1 MNRWINLCL
10 LCCLATL
17 TWSCVREGAGE
28 PQSTDVVLKVGSR
41 AADPNALAEEGIQKL
56 RVFAVQGEE
65 GQGKII
71 FNEVYDFS
79 ADGDPLLEKSFRLYD
94 IPEGMT
100 RFYVI
105 ANEEQYGIEFTTQKI
120 SEMWASAD
128 PNSHKLEFVDEQRTY
143 LPKQLKGQATDVNN
157 ELKALP
163 ISGKVTAEV
172 KKGMD
177 PITIQVE
184 RAAVKIKVT
193 VSNMVGTDI
202 TLQQV
207 NFGNFFSDRVYIFN
221 ETNLDVPGD
230 ANYAGATFAVKD
242 RLIATGTS
250 EEFIFYAY
258 PTFAYQSGTDNPY
271 RIGFTTAGGSCPLQV
286 FVKNGQGINSIARN
300 TQLNINATITKEA
313 QVILNF
319 EVTDWD
325 SKTVEI
331 PPFN

>member
-1 MNRWINLCL
+1 M
-10 LCCLATL
+10 
-17 TWSCVREGAGE
+17 
-28 PQSTDVVLKVGSR
+28 PQKTDVVLKLSDTR
-41 AADPNALAEEGIQKL
+41 ANGTDPNALAEEGIQKL

-79 ADGDPLLEKSFRLYD
+79 ADTDPLLEKTFRLYD

-105 ANEEQYGIEFTTQKI
+105 ANEEIEFTTQKI
-120 SEMWASAD
+120 SEMWVSAD

-143 LPKQLKGQATDVNN
+143 LPKQLKGQATVEDN
-157 ELKALP
+157 ELVALP
-163 ISGKVTAEV
+163 ISGKATVDV

-177 PITIQVE
+177 PITIPVV
-184 RAAVKIKVT
+184 RAAVKIKVS

-207 NFGNFFSDRVYIFN
+207 HFGNFFSDRVYIFN
-221 ETNLDVPGD
+221 ETNLDVPDD
-230 ANYAGATFAVKD
+230 AKYAGATFAVKD

-258 PTFAYQSGTDNPY
+258 PTFAYQSGTDNPF
-271 RIGFTTAGGSCPLQV
+271 RIGFTTAGGSYPLQV

-319 EVTDWD
+319 EVTDWE
-325 SKTVEI
+325 SKTVDV
-331 PPFN
+331 PSFN

>member
-1 MNRWINLCL
+1 MNRWINVCL
-10 LCCLATL
+10 FCCLMVL
-17 TWSCVREGAGE
+17 GSCKQNDFIPETTE
-28 PQSTDVVLKVGSR
+28 VVLRVSDSR
-41 AADPNALAEEGIQKL
+41 AADPNATSVEGIQKL

-71 FNEVYDFS
+71 YNEVYDFS
-79 ADGDPLLEKSFRLYD
+79 NDTDPLLEKTFRLYD

-128 PNSHKLEFVDEQRTY
+128 PNSHKLEYVDEQRTY
-143 LPKQLKGQATDVNN
+143 LPKQAKDQATDSNN
-157 ELKALP
+157 EIVALP
-163 ISGKVTAEV
+163 ISGKAVVDV

-177 PITIQVE
+177 PITIPVV
-184 RAAVKIKVT
+184 RAAVKIKVS

-207 NFGNFFSDRVYIFN
+207 NFGNFFSDRVYIIN
-221 ETNLDVPGD
+221 ETNLDVPSD
-230 ANYAGATFAVKD
+230 ANYAGATFVVKD
-242 RLIATGTS
+242 RLIKTGTA

-271 RIGFTTAGGSCPLQV
+271 RIGFTTAGGGYPLQV
-286 FVKNGQGINSIARN
+286 FVKNGQGLNSIARN

-319 EVTDWD
+319 EVTGWE
-325 SKTVEI
+325 SKDIDI
-331 PPFN
+331 PSFN

>member
-1 MNRWINLCL
+1 MNRWINVCL
-10 LCCLATL
+10 FCCLMVL
-17 TWSCVREGAGE
+17 GSCKQNDSE
-28 PQSTDVVLKVGSR
+28 PGTTEVVLRVSDSR
-41 AADPNALAEEGIQKL
+41 AADPNATNEEGIQKL

-71 FNEVYDFS
+71 YNEVYDFS
-79 ADGDPLLEKSFRLYD
+79 ADTDPLLEKTFRLYD

-120 SEMWASAD
+120 SDMWASAD

-143 LPKQLKGQATDVNN
+143 LPKQAKGQATDPNN
-157 ELKALP
+157 EVVALP
-163 ISGKVTAEV
+163 ISGKTTVDV

-177 PITIQVE
+177 PITIPVV
-184 RAAVKIKVT
+184 RAAVKIKVS

-207 NFGNFFSDRVYIFN
+207 NFGSFFSDRVYIFN
-221 ETNLDVPGD
+221 ETNLDVPDD
-230 ANYAGATFAVKD
+230 ANYAGATFAVNE
-242 RLIATGTS
+242 RLITTGTAQ
-250 EEFIFYAY
+250 EFVFYAY

-271 RIGFTTAGGSCPLQV
+271 RIGFTTAGGSYPLQV

-319 EVTDWD
+319 EVTDWE
-325 SKTVEI
+325 SNTVEI

>member
-1 MNRWINLCL
+1 MNRLINVCLFCCL
-10 LCCLATL
+10 LGFG
-17 TWSCVREGAGE
+17 SCKQNDSVPGTTE
-28 PQSTDVVLKVGSR
+28 VVLRVSDSR
-41 AADPNALAEEGIQKL
+41 AADPNATNVEGIQKL
-56 RVFAVQGEE
+56 RVFAVQGGE

-71 FNEVYDFS
+71 YNEVYDFS
-79 ADGDPLLEKSFRLYD
+79 ADTDPLLEKTFRLYD

-105 ANEEQYGIEFTTQKI
+105 ANEENYGIEFTTEKI

-143 LPKQLKGQATDVNN
+143 LPKQANGQATDIDN
-157 ELKALP
+157 EIVALP
-163 ISGKVTAEV
+163 ISGKASVDV

-177 PITIQVE
+177 PITIPVV
-184 RAAVKIKVT
+184 RAAVKIKVS

-202 TLQQV
+202 TLKQV

-221 ETNLDVPGD
+221 DQDLDVPND

-242 RLIATGTS
+242 RLIKTGTA
-250 EEFIFYAY
+250 EEFVFYAY

-271 RIGFTTAGGSCPLQV
+271 RIGFTTAGGSYPLQV

-319 EVTDWD
+319 EVTDWE

-331 PPFN
+331 PSFN